1 MIHIIT
7 KIHMIIKK
15 YICAFMYGMETFFSM
30 WAGLTYTNLPLKFCW
45 NPKRQ
50 NKWICMHQRSTKGT
64 WQPAAVVLWHPLS
77 VVHWQ
82 LLSVGCGP
90 FEMVHWSTP
99 TAHHFPTTTVG
110 RLCCL
115 VGSSLHTIPGF
126 PPSMFSQCSL
136 QCLPGWSRKHCS
148 ACPNPMFET
157 FAQLTRGLCQAS
169 RYSNGGRKKQ
179 PNSFIVLF
187 SPESLPVPQTATCLS
202 FRRRSLSCFSL
213 KTRRLKRDHRPVTQ
227 FGQQTF
233 FNLEKYIFSCTRF
246 VDTYTLYSSN
256 KYCCHFFNLDWL
268 MKLWVIVVMVNFME
282 AWKTV
287 QKK

>member
-1 MIHIIT
+1 
-7 KIHMIIKK
+7 
-15 YICAFMYGMETFFSM
+15 M
-30 WAGLTYTNLPLKFCW
+30 WSIRNGPL
-45 NPKRQ
+45 
-50 NKWICMHQRSTKGT
+50 
-64 WQPAAVVLWHPLS
+64 
-77 VVHWQ
+77 
-82 LLSVGCGP
+82 
-90 FEMVHWSTP
+90 VHWSPP
-99 TAHHFPTTTVG
+99 TAPHFPTTTVG

-157 FAQLTRGLCQAS
+157 FAQLARGLCLKTRVRQSS

-233 FNLEKYIFSCTRF
+233 FNLDKYIFSFTRF
-246 VDTYTLYSSN
+246 LDTYTLYSS
-256 KYCCHFFNLDWL
+256 
-268 MKLWVIVVMVNFME
+268 I
-282 AWKTV
+282 
-287 QKK
+287 